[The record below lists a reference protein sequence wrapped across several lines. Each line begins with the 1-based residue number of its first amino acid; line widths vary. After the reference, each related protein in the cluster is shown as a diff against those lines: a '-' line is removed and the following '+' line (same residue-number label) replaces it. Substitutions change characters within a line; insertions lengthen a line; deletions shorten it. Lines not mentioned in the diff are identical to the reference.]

1 MDKFI
6 IVQKKDRESFIKK
19 INKIL
24 DAKSV
29 EYLIVLNEKK
39 NSDREIVL
47 RMIDVLDRYPELV
60 LVSPKK
66 PFKFPT
72 AMRRTSC

>member
-47 RMIDVLDRYPELV
+47 RMISGAGTCITEEAL
-60 LVSPKK
+60 
-66 PFKFPT
+66 
-72 AMRRTSC
+72 